1 MNLKRIGATVFALGL
16 LGFALG
22 TVFGVGTC
30 AIASCADAG
39 RTFAVTGFD
48 WSNAALQYSDGCSE
62 CSSPFL
68 GGSLLAVLVGVL
80 VSAGGV
86 GRDVLGDE

>member
-39 RTFAVTGFD
+39 RTFVVTGFD
-48 WSNAALQYSDGCSE
+48 WSSAALRYSNGCSD

-68 GGSLLAVLVGVL
+68 GGSLLVAVVGVL
-80 VSAGGV
+80 VSVGGV
-86 GRDVLGDE
+86 GRDAIGGE